1 MTSDLI
7 VVILK
12 LISQEALVKDK
23 ICAISLL
30 GALIAADGSAKL
42 YTQFQEI
49 DRTLYNLLAI
59 NLDNIEDNII
69 IVRCL
74 LFMAASQKVKR
85 PLATLN
91 INSTN
96 LLFQKKFDAIL
107 EKVLQDYKKE
117 GYWKIAAYVL
127 KLLTVLALN

>member
-1 MTSDLI
+1 
-7 VVILK
+7 
-12 LISQEALVKDK
+12 
-23 ICAISLL
+23 
-30 GALIAADGSAKL
+30 
-42 YTQFQEI
+42 
-49 DRTLYNLLAI
+49 
-59 NLDNIEDNII
+59 
-69 IVRCL
+69 
-74 LFMAASQKVKR
+74 MAASQKVKR